1 MTDMERM
8 TVEQALER
16 VQAGLN
22 ELPWRDHEAEMAL
35 ATLRAELDGLL
46 ADAER
51 YRWLVENHS
60 TSYAMESDT
69 PAEHCIYWEWQQA
82 TPNEADWSL
91 QTALDAARQEKGHE

>member
-1 MTDMERM
+1 MERM
-8 TVEQALER
+8 TVEQALAALDDGAMWQSNPKYR
-16 VQAGLN
+16 Q
-22 ELPWRDHEAEMAL
+22 AL
-35 ATLRAELDGLL
+35 ATLRAELDGLR